1 MARLAKSAADYCD
14 PPQASRLCV
23 RIMIRRCF
31 RRVLPLLVVLAC
43 AGLAPG
49 PVASGPVASGPV
61 ASGPVASSSAA
72 PLLGQ
77 GDAKPAAHAAEP
89 EDMAARLSAT
99 ALSAA
104 RAGRVEEARAAW
116 TKVLEREPR
125 HLRALLGLSELA
137 RKAEPPRL
145 DEALWRAGDFLWQ
158 WKRLRE
164 RPADLVAPAKELE
177 AWVVGADPLRKRH
190 DALKRDHVTKL
201 LEVAASQ
208 MDTGNWHGAQAVL
221 KEARGADPDH
231 PQLVAAL
238 ARIRLEGGNELAV
251 EDETGGSDPLSGVTA
266 EWVAQNDP
274 LHAEWDAAWELA
286 TEHYVVR
293 TNAGWRVLKTVAHA
307 MEQVHVFYRQFHR
320 YKLGK
325 GDSVPVA
332 NVLIF
337 KSAQEYK
344 DLGGQP
350 VEWAAGHWDGTNV
363 VTYDPRGGGDGGL
376 SGLLD
381 TLFHE
386 ASHQF
391 TSLAGGSAV
400 PAWLNEGMASFFEG
414 TRLLSNG
421 KLEWNLVVPGRLY
434 PLLDEIKDK
443 KHDLRAIV
451 EGRVADY
458 RSFYPWGWG
467 IVYYL
472 HNAEDEDGTL
482 LYRERLPEYFQ
493 QYHEPD
499 HMGRFVEHFVARPG
513 VPGVQGL
520 DEFEARFRAYILE
533 LEGVDKGLVDLARAS
548 EAKADRQAAKQA
560 WKRAIEL
567 YERSLKKDPGHPA
580 VLWKL
585 ATALEAD
592 KQPDRAA
599 GTLRQWMT
607 ATLSAPGAADP
618 EPQRRAEA
626 LARIQKL
633 DTSAKRLERLREA
646 FHKDALQ
653 LAQDY
658 KKAGLPRIALQVL
671 RGPATAT
678 PPSVPARELYFAVSD
693 ESKVSLESWRLLFDE
708 RTLKGFYGGGEEDFR
723 VHEGAIVATI
733 AGLAG
738 GGDKGPATGSV
749 AAAPKQS
756 AFAYRR
762 LFVDVE
768 PAGDWSLSAEIDL
781 AGARLAGLC
790 FGKKRDDSFH
800 GVVLLPEGHVDLGA
814 FGSDGKTLLRVKKPW
829 KGLRHVLRIETAGTR
844 LVAHVDDE
852 QVLEWTFDSRARLA
866 GDFGLLAGDGQSA
879 FRDIKFLE
887 YDPGL
892 PRRAQIGRR
901 KELLAPSTSGEIAPL
916 LRAEPGRVAYLEEAP
931 PLVGPGALVGDAPH
945 GRELD
950 ALRFRPLVLV
960 LWSTYQESQVPV
972 LPGLV
977 ALADKHKED
986 EIAFLLVS
994 NETEDVVRAWA
1005 GANSLPFP
1013 VVCDPTNRA
1022 YDAYA
1027 AGKVGL
1033 PHAKLVGVDG
1043 RVVWEG
1049 NPDWKPEYGSYLEE
1063 PLARHLEASRWK
1075 ELRVASSRLEEADAR
1090 RAKGDVPGALASWR
1104 ELAAIP
1110 TEHPVVAR
1118 AKAGLAGL
1126 AAEAQARMARAEEL
1140 AAAGRVLQGARE
1152 HARVARTYG
1161 GLAQAEAAQAALAKL
1176 EGGKAWKES
1185 TRAEKKLLS
1194 AEKQV
1199 ASGKA
1204 AVAAQ
1209 AIGEWLAKLEPKL
1222 DPELRERGEALAAM
1236 AGAAD
1241 PAAEL
1246 AAYRARFELD

>member
-1 MARLAKSAADYCD
+1 MAVAGAFAAT
-14 PPQASRLCV
+14 V
-23 RIMIRRCF
+23 
-31 RRVLPLLVVLAC
+31 
-43 AGLAPG
+43 
-49 PVASGPVASGPV
+49 
-61 ASGPVASSSAA
+61 A
-72 PLLGQ
+72 PLQ
-77 GDAKPAAHAAEP
+77 AAARPAASESAP
-89 EDMAARLSAT
+89 EDMAARLHAV
-99 ALSAA
+99 ALAAA
-104 RAGRVEEARAAW
+104 RSGRVDEARAAW
-116 TKVLEREPR
+116 TRVLEREPR
-125 HLRALLGLSELA
+125 HLRALLGLSDLA
-137 RKAEPPRL
+137 RRADPPRL
-145 DEALWRAGDFLWQ
+145 DEALWRAGEFLWQ
-158 WKRLRE
+158 WRRLQQ
-164 RPADLVAPAKELE
+164 RPPDLASPAKELE
-177 AWVVGADPLRKRH
+177 AWVLASDPLRKRH
-190 DALKRDHVTKL
+190 DALKREHVGKL
-201 LEVAASQ
+201 LEVAAAQ
-208 MDTGNWHGAQAVL
+208 MDAGNWHGAQAVL
-221 KEARGADPDH
+221 KEAFGADPEH
-231 PQLVAAL
+231 PKLVAAL

-251 EDETGGSDPLSGVTA
+251 EDETGGSDPLTGVTA
-266 EWVAQNDP
+266 EWVAENDP
-274 LHAEWDAAWELA
+274 LHAEWDSAWELA

-293 TNAGWRVLKTVAHA
+293 TNAGWRVLRTVAHA

-325 GDSVPVA
+325 GETVPVA

-337 KSAQEYK
+337 KDAAEYK
-344 DLGGQP
+344 ELGGQP

-434 PLLDEIKDK
+434 PLLDEIKEE

-451 EGRVADY
+451 EGRVSDY
-458 RSFYPWGWG
+458 RSYYPWGWG

-482 LYRERLPEYFQ
+482 LHRERLPEYFQ

-499 HMGRFVEHFVARPG
+499 HAGRFVEYFVTRPK
-513 VPGVQGL
+513 VPGIASFE
-520 DEFEARFRAYILE
+520 EFEARFRAYILE
-533 LEGVDKGLVDLARAS
+533 LEGVDKGVVDLARDS
-548 EAKADRQAAKQA
+548 ESKGDRQSAKQA

-585 ATALEAD
+585 AAALEAD

-599 GTLRQWMT
+599 GTLRQWLS
-607 ATLSAPGAADP
+607 ATLPAPGAADAQA
-618 EPQRRAEA
+618 ERRAEA

-633 DTSAKRLERLREA
+633 DSSAKRLERLREV
-646 FHKDALQ
+646 FHKEALQ

-658 KKAGLPRIALQVL
+658 RKAGLPRIALQVL
-671 RGPATAT
+671 RGPATAI
-678 PPSVPARELYFAVSD
+678 PPSAAARDLYFAVSD
-693 ESKVSLESWRLLFDE
+693 ESKVSLESWRILFDE

-723 VHEGAIVATI
+723 VHEGSIVATI
-733 AGLAG
+733 AGLDG
-738 GGDKGPATGSV
+738 GKGGAPATGGI

-756 AFAYRR
+756 TFAYRR

-814 FGSDGKTLLRVKKPW
+814 FGTDGRTLLRVKKPW
-829 KGLRHVLRIETAGTR
+829 QGARHVLRIETAGTR

-901 KELLAPSTSGEIAPL
+901 KELAAPAASGEIAPL
-916 LRAEPGRVAYLEEAP
+916 VRAEPGRATYLDEAP
-931 PLVGPGALVGDAPH
+931 PLLGPGAIVGDAPH
-945 GRELD
+945 GRDLD

-960 LWSTYQESQVPV
+960 LWSTYQEAQVPL

-977 ALADKHKED
+977 ALARKHEAD
-986 EIAFLLVS
+986 DVAFLLVS
-994 NETEDVVRAWA
+994 NETEEVVRAWRA
-1005 GANSLPFP
+1005 ANALPFP
-1013 VVCDPTNRA
+1013 VLCDPTNRA
-1022 YDAYA
+1022 YEAYA

-1043 RVVWEG
+1043 RVAWEG
-1049 NPDWKPEYGSYLEE
+1049 NPDWKAEHGSYLDE
-1063 PLARHLEASRWK
+1063 PLARHLESSRWSV
-1075 ELRVASSRLEEADAR
+1075 LRAAGPRLEEADAL
-1090 RAKGDVPGALASWR
+1090 RAKGDVSGALQAWR

-1110 TEHPVVAR
+1110 TEHPAVAR

-1126 AAEAQARMARAEEL
+1126 AAEAEARTARAGAL
-1140 AAAGRVLQGARE
+1140 AAQGRVLQGARE
-1152 HARVARTYG
+1152 LARVARAYAG
-1161 GLAQAEAAQAALAKL
+1161 VEQAVAAQAALAQL
-1176 EGGKAWKES
+1176 EAGKAWKEAA
-1185 TRAEKKLLS
+1185 RAEKKLVS

-1199 ASGKA
+1199 GSGKA
-1204 AVAAQ
+1204 ALAAQ
-1209 AIGEWLAKLEPKL
+1209 SVGEWLAKLEQKL
-1222 DPELRERGEALAAM
+1222 DPELRERGEALVAL
-1236 AGAAD
+1236 AGASD
-1241 PAAEL
+1241 PAAGL

>member
-1 MARLAKSAADYCD
+1 MMPRLPRPFATLLLVASCIAPAWARAHAPHAAPGAEPRGVQAGASKPAARDAAVED
-14 PPQASRLCV
+14 MASRLAAQA
-23 RIMIRRCF
+23 
-31 RRVLPLLVVLAC
+31 LL
-43 AGLAPG
+43 
-49 PVASGPVASGPV
+49 
-61 ASGPVASSSAA
+61 AA
-72 PLLGQ
+72 Q
-77 GDAKPAAHAAEP
+77 
-89 EDMAARLSAT
+89 
-99 ALSAA
+99 
-104 RAGRVEEARAAW
+104 AGRLDEARAAW
-116 TKVLEREPR
+116 IRVLEREPR
-125 HLRALLGLSELA
+125 HLRALLGLADLA

-177 AWVVGADPLRKRH
+177 AWVGAADPLRKRH

-208 MDTGNWHGAQAVL
+208 MDAGNWHGAQAVL

-325 GDSVPVA
+325 GETVPVA

-337 KSAQEYK
+337 KDAAEYK
-344 DLGGQP
+344 ELGGQP

-434 PLLDEIKDK
+434 PLLDEIKEK

-451 EGRVADY
+451 EGRVSDY
-458 RSFYPWGWG
+458 RSYYPWGWG

-482 LYRERLPEYFQ
+482 LYRDRLPEYFQ

-499 HMGRFVEHFVARPG
+499 HMGRFVEHFVARPK
-513 VPGVQGL
+513 VPGVSGF

-533 LEGVDKGLVDLARAS
+533 LEGVDKGTVDLARSS
-548 EAKADRQAAKQA
+548 EAKADRQAAKQS
-560 WKRAIEL
+560 WRRAIEL

-585 ATALEAD
+585 AAALEAD

-599 GTLRQWMT
+599 GTLRQWMS
-607 ATLSAPGAADP
+607 ATLPAPGAEDP
-618 EPQRRAEA
+618 LAPRRAEA

-633 DTSAKRLERLREA
+633 DTSAKRLERLRES
-646 FHKDALQ
+646 FHKEALA
-653 LAQDY
+653 LAQEY
-658 KKAGLPRIALQVL
+658 RKAGLPRIALQVL

-678 PPSVPARELYFAVSD
+678 PPSVAARDLYFAVSD

-723 VHEGAIVATI
+723 VHEGAILATI
-733 AGLAG
+733 GGLAG
-738 GGDKGPATGSV
+738 AKGEGPATGPL
-749 AAAPKQS
+749 AAGPKQS

-768 PAGDWSLSAEIDL
+768 PSGDWSLSAEIDL

-814 FGSDGKTLLRVKKPW
+814 FGTDGKTLLRVKKPW

-892 PRRAQIGRR
+892 PRRARIGLR
-901 KELLAPSTSGEIAPL
+901 KEAPAPTSTGDLAPLA
-916 LRAEPGRVAYLEEAP
+916 RAEPGRVAYLDEAP
-931 PLVGPGALVGDAPH
+931 PLLGAGALVGDAPH
-945 GRELD
+945 GRDLD

-977 ALADKHKED
+977 ALAEKHKQD
-986 EIAFLLVS
+986 EVAFLLVS
-994 NETEDVVRAWA
+994 NETEEVVRAWQA
-1005 GANSLPFP
+1005 SNALPFP
-1013 VVCDPTNRA
+1013 VLCDPTNRA
-1022 YDAYA
+1022 YEAYA

-1043 RVVWEG
+1043 RVAWEG
-1049 NPDWKPEYGSYLEE
+1049 NPDWKPEYGSYLDE
-1063 PLARHLEASRWK
+1063 PLARHLDASRWR
-1075 ELRVASSRLEEADAR
+1075 ELRAAPPRLEQADLL
-1090 RAKGDVPGALASWR
+1090 RAKGDAAGALAIWK
-1104 ELAAIP
+1104 ELAAIA
-1110 TEHPVVAR
+1110 TEHPAVAR

-1126 AAEAQARMARAEEL
+1126 GSEARARIARAEEL
-1140 AAAGRVLQGARE
+1140 AASGRVLQAARE
-1152 HARVARTYG
+1152 LARVSRSYAG
-1161 GLAQAEAAQAALAKL
+1161 LEEAALAQAASAKL
-1176 EGGKAWKES
+1176 EGGKPWKDAS
-1185 TRAEKKLLS
+1185 RAEKKL
-1194 AEKQV
+1194 AAPEKQF
-1199 ASGKA
+1199 AAGKA
-1204 AVAAQ
+1204 GSAAQ
-1209 AIGEWLAKLEPKL
+1209 SVGEWLAKLDPKL
-1222 DPELRERGEALAAM
+1222 DPELRERGEALLGL
-1236 AGAAD
+1236 AGASD
-1241 PAAEL
+1241 AAAGM